1 MIKSS
6 QERKKWT
13 VSIAKEAAKKTGGLS
28 HAEAQRRGEE
38 GEQRR

>member
-13 VSIAKEAAKKTGGLS
+13 VSIAKEDAKGINLKDVAGVFLGDFGG
-28 HAEAQRRGEE
+28 
-38 GEQRR
+38 